1 LPWDRRLQQMGR
13 ADGGVS
19 GRKMRAVLGGPAIP
33 TARTSEGLQVVQH
46 PRATGRFL
54 VVRRMGTD
62 PREGGQSQPG
72 ERLEAAASIDEVVR
86 HGKFS
91 EGRARAGEF
100 SKGYVRAFGLPAC
113 RCAAILLGSVIGKC
127 GGTLF
132 K

>member
-1 LPWDRRLQQMGR
+1 MER

-33 TARTSEGLQVVQH
+33 TARTSEGLLVVQH

-54 VVRRMGTD
+54 VVRRMGTG
-62 PREGGQSQPG
+62 PRKGGQSQPG
-72 ERLEAAASIDEVVR
+72 ERLEAAPSIDEVVR
-86 HGKFS
+86 QGKFS
-91 EGRARAGEF
+91 EGRVRVGEFSERVGEF

-113 RCAAILLGSVIGKC
+113 RCAAILFASVIGKG